1 MKFNKLADWLLRYP
15 ILWIGFI
22 LVVTVILGSFA
33 RNVRPD
39 FTLEQ
44 FYPRD
49 DPEVEYFRWFKEEF
63 EPDDNIFLIGFQ
75 RDDLW
80 TSVQVWRDIE
90 ELSRRFE
97 NIEGVTEVT
106 SLTRWEDIRGE
117 AGELIVE
124 RLVEELPESTGDLAG
139 LRARILADPLL
150 RQFLISKDGRTTAIF
165 VEIESQN
172 QTYESR
178 AAVMG
183 ELEAITGEY
192 EEYDFHYSGVPYIR
206 NSYVDLM
213 QAEQIRGNSLVAPL
227 AIIFLF
233 LAFRNVRGILLP
245 LAVIIMSVIWAVG
258 WMGLFKVNFDMMTT
272 IMPSIL
278 IVVGLADSIHLML
291 KYHEERDSGKDRRT
305 ALRATI
311 EKLGM
316 ATFMTSLTTAV
327 GFAALISA
335 SIVPMRNFGTFT
347 ALGVI
352 GAFVISIIF
361 LTLTMM
367 YLKPLRKDRGKAPK
381 TGLVERW
388 LQQCQRVTEERP
400 MVILAAGAA
409 VIVIVTLGILRID
422 IDTHM
427 IEDVSESSQVI
438 QDLRF
443 FESEMSGVVTLEVV
457 LSGSEA
463 GAAKSPEMLKA
474 ADKLE
479 TYLSSVEGVKSV
491 VSPALIIKDLNQ
503 AMHEGDPAYYAIPE
517 NRELIAQYLLL
528 ASLSGKDPFE
538 NYITYDE
545 KRCRVTARMLDI
557 GSKRTGVILAELENF
572 IKGNLPPAYDVRVT
586 GTTRLIMSVN
596 RQVSYD
602 LVSSLALAFGIVS
615 ILMALLFRSLRW
627 VVLSLIPNVIPLLII
642 AGTMGYLGIR
652 LRSTTAAVFSVAFGI
667 AVDDTIHFLS
677 RLKLELNEGYSLDE
691 ATQNSLLHTGKAIVF
706 TSLLLIVGFGS
717 LLISDFRSSFEFG
730 LLSTLTIL
738 SALLADLYLLP
749 VLIRKYGGIRK

>member
-15 ILWIGFI
+15 VLWIGFI
-22 LVVTVILGSFA
+22 LAATMILGSFA

-44 FYPRD
+44 FYPKN
-49 DPEVEYFRWFKEEF
+49 DPDVEYFQWFKEEF
-63 EPDDNIFLIGFQ
+63 EPDDNIFMIGFQ

-80 TSVQVWRDIE
+80 TNVQVWRDIE
-90 ELSRRFE
+90 ELSSCFE
-97 NIEGVTEVT
+97 DIEGVTEVT

-117 AGELIVE
+117 EGELIVE
-124 RLVEELPESTGDLAG
+124 RLTEELPESLEELAG
-139 LRARILADPLL
+139 LRERVLADPLL
-150 RQFLISKDGRTTAIF
+150 RQFLISADGKTTVIF
-165 VEIESQN
+165 VEIDSQS

-178 AAVMG
+178 AAVMRA
-183 ELEAITGEY
+183 LESIAGEY
-192 EEYDFHYSGVPYIR
+192 TDYDFHYSGVPYIR

-213 QAEQIRGNSLVAPL
+213 QAEQLRGNAVVAPL
-227 AIIFLF
+227 AFIFLF
-233 LAFRNVRGILLP
+233 LAFRNVRGVLLP
-245 LAVIIMSVIWAVG
+245 LAVIMMSVIWAVG
-258 WMGLFKVNFDMMTT
+258 WMGLFTVNFDMMTT

-381 TGLVERW
+381 TGLVEQW
-388 LQQCQRVTEERP
+388 LQHCQRVTEERP
-400 MVILAAGAA
+400 LLILAAGAA
-409 VIVIVTLGILRID
+409 VIVTVALGILRID

-427 IEDVSESSQVI
+427 IEDVSEKSQVI

-457 LSGSEA
+457 LSGSEE
-463 GAAKSPEMLKA
+463 GAAKSQGMLSA

-479 TYLSSVEGVKSV
+479 GYLSGIEGVKSV
-491 VSPALIIKDLNQ
+491 ISPALIIKDLNQ
-503 AMHEGDPAYYAIPE
+503 AMHEGDPAYCVIPE
-517 NRELIAQYLLL
+517 SRELIAQYLLL

-545 KRCRVTARMLDI
+545 RRCRVTARMLDV
-557 GSKRTGVILAELENF
+557 GSKRTEAILSDLETF
-572 IKGNLPPAYDVRVT
+572 IQDNIPSEYDVRVT

-602 LVSSLALAFGIVS
+602 LVSSLALAFIIVS

-627 VVLSLIPNVIPLLII
+627 VVLSLIPNVVPLLII

-677 RLKLELNEGYSLDE
+677 RLKLEMNEGYTLEE
-691 ATQNSLLHTGKAIVF
+691 ATQHSLLHTGKAIVF
-706 TSLLLIVGFGS
+706 TSLLLIAGFGS
-717 LLISDFRSSFEFG
+717 LMISDFRSSFEFG

>member
-22 LVVTVILGSFA
+22 ILATVILGSFA

-44 FYPRD
+44 FYPQN

-63 EPDDNIFLIGFQ
+63 EPDDNIFMIGFQ
-75 RDDLW
+75 REDLW
-80 TSVQVWRDIE
+80 TNVKVWQDLE
-90 ELSRRFE
+90 EMSTRFE
-97 NIEGVTEVT
+97 EIEGVIEVT

-117 AGELIVE
+117 RGELIVE
-124 RLVEELPESTGDLAG
+124 RLVDELPESPTELLE
-139 LRARILADPLL
+139 LRKRILADPLL
-150 RQFLISKDGRTTAIF
+150 RQFLISIDGKATAIF
-165 VEIESQN
+165 VEIDSQS

-178 AAVMG
+178 AAVIRG
-183 ELEAITGEY
+183 LEAITSEY
-192 EEYDFHYSGVPYIR
+192 PDYDFHYSGVPYIR
-206 NSYVDLM
+206 NQYVDLM
-213 QAEQIRGNSLVAPL
+213 QAEQLRGNSLVAPL

-233 LAFRNVRGILLP
+233 LAFRNVRGIMLP
-245 LAVIIMSVIWAVG
+245 LAVIIMSVVWAVG
-258 WMGLFKVNFDMMTT
+258 WMGLFRVNFDMMTT

-327 GFAALISA
+327 GFAALMSA

-367 YLKPLRKDRGKAPK
+367 YLKPLRKDRGKVPQ

-400 MVILAAGAA
+400 MLILAAGAA
-409 VIVIVTLGILRID
+409 VIVIAALGILRIS

-427 IEDVSESSQVI
+427 IEDVSERSQVI

-457 LSGSEA
+457 LTGSEA
-463 GAAKSPEMLKA
+463 GAAKSPEMLIA

-479 TYLSSVEGVKSV
+479 AYLSGVESVKSV

-503 AMHEGDPAYYAIPE
+503 AMHDGDPAFYTIPE
-517 NRELIAQYLLL
+517 RQELIAQYLLL
-528 ASLSGKDPFE
+528 ASLSGKDPFD

-545 KRCRVTARMLDI
+545 TRCRVTARMLDV
-557 GSKRTGVILAELENF
+557 GSKKTAVILAGLETF
-572 IKGNLPPAYDVRVT
+572 IGDNLPPEYDVRVT
-586 GTTRLIMSVN
+586 GTTKLIQSVN

-602 LVSSLALAFGIVS
+602 LVSSLALAFIIVS

-627 VVLSLIPNVIPLLII
+627 VVLSLIPNVVPLLII

-677 RLKLELNEGYSLDE
+677 RIKLELNEGYSLEE

-717 LLISDFRSSFEFG
+717 LIISEFRSSFEFG
-730 LLSTLTIL
+730 LLSVLTIL

-749 VLIRKYGGIRK
+749 VLIRRYGGSKK

>member
-15 ILWIGFI
+15 FLWIGFI
-22 LVVTVILGSFA
+22 LIATVILGSFA

-44 FYPRD
+44 FYPRN

-63 EPDDNIFLIGFQ
+63 EPDDNIFMIGFQ

-80 TSVQVWRDIE
+80 TNVQVWQDIDAM
-90 ELSRRFE
+90 STRFE
-97 NIEGVTEVT
+97 EIEGVTEVI
-106 SLTRWEDIRGE
+106 SLTTWEDIRG
-117 AGELIVE
+117 AQGELIVE
-124 RLVEELPESTGDLAG
+124 QIVEQLPTSPAELARLKERVLD
-139 LRARILADPLL
+139 DPLL
-150 RQFLISKDGRTTAIF
+150 GQFLISTDGRSTAIF
-165 VEIESQN
+165 VEIDSQS

-178 AAVMG
+178 AAVIR
-183 ELEAITGEY
+183 ELQAITGEY
-192 EEYDFHYSGVPYIR
+192 TDYDFHYSGVPYIR
-206 NSYVDLM
+206 NTYVDLM
-213 QAEQIRGNSLVAPL
+213 QAEQFRANSLVAPL

-258 WMGLFKVNFDMMTT
+258 WMGLFRVNFDMMTT

-291 KYHEERDSGKDRRT
+291 KYHEERDSGKDRKT

-347 ALGVI
+347 ALGVL

-367 YLKPLRKDRGKAPK
+367 YLKPLRKDRGGAPK

-388 LQQCQRVTEERP
+388 LQQCQRVTEQKP
-400 MVILAAGAA
+400 KMILATGVL
-409 VIVIVTLGILRID
+409 VIGVVGLGILRID

-443 FESEMSGVVTLEVV
+443 FESEMSGVVTMEIILT
-457 LSGSEA
+457 GSEL
-463 GAAKSPEMLKA
+463 GAAKSPKMLSA
-474 ADKLE
+474 AENLE
-479 TYLSSVEGVKSV
+479 GYLRGVEGIKSV
-491 VSPALIIKDLNQ
+491 LSPALIIKDLNQ
-503 AMHEGDPAYYAIPE
+503 AMHDGDPTFYTIPDSQ
-517 NRELIAQYLLL
+517 ELIAQYLLL

-545 KRCRVTARMLDI
+545 TRCRVTARMLDV
-557 GSKRTGVILAELENF
+557 GSKKSAVILAGLKTF
-572 IKGNLPPAYDVRVT
+572 IGDNLPPEYDVRVT
-586 GTTRLIMSVN
+586 GTTKLIQSVN

-627 VVLSLIPNVIPLLII
+627 VVLSLIPNVVPLLII

-677 RLKLELNEGYSLDE
+677 RIKLELNEGYSLEE
-691 ATQNSLLHTGKAIVF
+691 ASRNSLLYTGKAIVL
-706 TSLLLIVGFGS
+706 TSLLLIVGFGI

-730 LLSTLTIL
+730 LLSVLTIL

-749 VLIRKYGGIRK
+749 VLIRRYGWSKK